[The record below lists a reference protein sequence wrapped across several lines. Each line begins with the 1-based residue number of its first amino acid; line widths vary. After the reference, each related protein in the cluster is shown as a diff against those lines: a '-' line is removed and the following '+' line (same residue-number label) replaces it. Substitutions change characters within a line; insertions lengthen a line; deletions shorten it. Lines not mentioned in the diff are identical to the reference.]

1 MRPSPHRICPAIRLG
16 GTKAASDE
24 AKVLLVGAPVS
35 AMKKWLELADIAK
48 GPIFR
53 GIARWSA
60 FEDCADAQSTNLI
73 LKRLYA
79 AAGLDPADFSA
90 RGLRASFTEAARRG
104 DSLPEA
110 MQESQ
115 HESSPT
121 SGGLFCAREG
131 GEARLISSEARCFL
145 RCGGAGTELQDDL
158 IRPRWRILGGIRI
171 LS

>member
-1 MRPSPHRICPAIRLG
+1 
-16 GTKAASDE
+16 
-24 AKVLLVGAPVS
+24 
-35 AMKKWLELADIAK
+35 MKKWLELADIAK

-121 SGGLFCAREG
+121 SGGQFCAREG
-131 GEARLISSEARCFL
+131 GEARLISAKLDDSFAAAALERSCKMISYGL
-145 RCGGAGTELQDDL
+145 GGASWAVSAYFLDSRADH
-158 IRPRWRILGGIRI
+158 
-171 LS
+171 